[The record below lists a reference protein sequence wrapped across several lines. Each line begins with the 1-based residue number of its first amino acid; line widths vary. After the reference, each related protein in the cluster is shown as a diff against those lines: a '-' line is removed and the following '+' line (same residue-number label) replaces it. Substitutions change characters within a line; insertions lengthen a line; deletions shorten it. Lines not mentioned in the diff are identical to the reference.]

1 MNVIAPFSHPMYV
14 MAKAV
19 GASCNLACKYCYYT
33 EKAKLYQNDPRHIMS
48 DELLERFTRQ
58 YIEAQTMNEILFT
71 WHGGEP
77 LMRPISF
84 YEKAIRL
91 QHQYGRGKTINNIFQ
106 TNGTLID
113 DKWAEFFK
121 RNNMLVGVSIDG
133 PQIYHDEYRKSR
145 NGKPSFYQ
153 VMKGIEI
160 LNKHGVEWNAM
171 AVVNDYNAEE
181 PLEFYHFFKKIG
193 CRYIQFTPIVER
205 ITRHKDGRH
214 LASLADNEEVALAD
228 FSVSAEQ
235 WGRFLCEI
243 FDEWVHHD
251 VGTYFIQLFDATLAN
266 YAGVEPGVCSMAKSC
281 GHAGVMEYNGDLY
294 SCDHFVFPEYK
305 LGNINK
311 ETLTEM
317 LYGERQTAFGRNKRA
332 TLPQQCRECR
342 FTKICNGECPKN
354 RFLKDRYGQHG
365 LNYLCAGYRQF
376 FEHSAPYFE
385 YMKRELD
392 NHRAPANV
400 MNQIF

>member
-193 CRYIQFTPIVER
+193 CHYIQFTPIVER

-317 LYGERQTAFGRNKRA
+317 LYGERQTTFGRNKRA

-354 RFLKDRYGQHG
+354 RFLKDRYGQPG

>member
-1 MNVIAPFSHPMYV
+1 ME
-14 MAKAV
+14 KK
-19 GASCNLACKYCYYT
+19 NLYR
-33 EKAKLYQNDPRHIMS
+33 NDVRHVMS
-48 DELLERFTRQ
+48 DEVLERFTRQ

-91 QHQYGRGKTINNIFQ
+91 QQQYGRGKIINNIFQ

-113 DKWAEFFK
+113 DRWAEFFK

-133 PQIYHDEYRKSR
+133 PQVFHDEYRKSR
-145 NGKPSFYQ
+145 NGRPSFYQ
-153 VMKGIEI
+153 VMRGIEI

-193 CRYIQFTPIVER
+193 CHYIQFTPIVER
-205 ITRHKDGRH
+205 IMRHEDGRY
-214 LASLADNEEVALAD
+214 LASPVDSGALALAD
-228 FSVSAEQ
+228 FSVTPEQ
-235 WGRFLCEI
+235 WGYFLCEI
-243 FDEWVHHD
+243 FDEWVRQD

-266 YAGVEPGVCSMAKSC
+266 YVGVEPGVCSMAESC

-317 LYGERQTAFGRNKRA
+317 LYGERQIAFGRNKKA

-342 FTKICNGECPKN
+342 FTRICNGECPKN
-354 RFLKDRYGQHG
+354 RFAKDRYGNPG
-365 LNYLCAGYRQF
+365 LNYLCAGYHQF
-376 FEHSAPYFE
+376 FEHTAPYFE
-385 YMKRELD
+385 FMKRELD
-392 NHRAPANV
+392 NNRAPANV
-400 MNQIF
+400 MNYTF

>member
-91 QHQYGRGKTINNIFQ
+91 QQQYGRGKTINNIFQ

-193 CRYIQFTPIVER
+193 CHYIQFTPIVER

-266 YAGVEPGVCSMAKSC
+266 YAGVEPSVCSMAKSC

-317 LYGERQTAFGRNKRA
+317 LYGERQTTFGRNKRA

-354 RFLKDRYGQHG
+354 RFLKDRYGQPG

>member
-160 LNKHGVEWNAM
+160 LNKHGVDWNAM
-171 AVVNDYNAEE
+171 AVVNDYNAED

-193 CRYIQFTPIVER
+193 CHYIQFTPIVER
-205 ITRHKDGRH
+205 ITRHEDGRH

-251 VGTYFIQLFDATLAN
+251 VGTYYIQLFDATLAN
-266 YAGVEPGVCSMAKSC
+266 YAGVEPGVCSMAESC

-354 RFLKDRYGQHG
+354 RFLKDRYGQPG

>member
-91 QHQYGRGKTINNIFQ
+91 QQQYGRGKTINNIFQ

-113 DKWAEFFK
+113 DRWAEFFK

-193 CRYIQFTPIVER
+193 CHYIQFTPIVER

-317 LYGERQTAFGRNKRA
+317 LYGERQTTFGRNKRA

-354 RFLKDRYGQHG
+354 RFLKDRYGQPG

>member
-1 MNVIAPFSHPMYV
+1 MSIIAPFSHPMYV
-14 MAKAV
+14 MTKAV

-33 EKAKLYQNDPRHIMS
+33 EKKNLYRDDTHHVMS

-91 QHQYGRGKTINNIFQ
+91 QQQYGRGKTINNIFQ

-113 DKWAEFFK
+113 DEWAAFFK
-121 RNNMLVGVSIDG
+121 QHNMLVGVSIDG
-133 PQIYHDEYRKSR
+133 PQPFHDAYRKSR
-145 NGKPSFYQ
+145 NGEPSFHQ

-160 LNKHGVEWNAM
+160 LNRHGVDWNAM
-171 AVVNDYNAEE
+171 AVVNNLNAEA
-181 PLEFYHFFKKIG
+181 PLEFYHFFKEIG
-193 CRYIQFTPIVER
+193 CHYIQFTPVVER
-205 ITRHKDGRH
+205 IKEHDDGRH
-214 LASLADNEEVALAD
+214 LASLADSEELTLAD
-228 FSVSAEQ
+228 FSVTPEQ

-243 FDEWVHHD
+243 FDEWVRQD
-251 VGTYFIQLFDATLAN
+251 IGTYFIQLFDATLAN
-266 YAGVEPGVCSMAKSC
+266 YAGVEPGVCSMSASC

-311 ETLTEM
+311 QTLTEM
-317 LYGERQTAFGRNKRA
+317 LYGEQQTTFGRNKRA
-332 TLPQQCRECR
+332 TLPQQCRECQYQYV
-342 FTKICNGECPKN
+342 CNGECPRN
-354 RFLKDRYGQHG
+354 RFAKDRYGHPG
-365 LNYLCAGYRQF
+365 LNYLCAGYYQF
-376 FEHSAPYFE
+376 FDHSAPHFE
-385 YMKRELD
+385 LMKRELD
-392 NHRAPANV
+392 NDRAPANV
-400 MNQIF
+400 MNYVF